1 LGQISG
7 TGNFQTQVTV
17 RRTCCG
23 NCSEGLTS
31 DKKQTAENST
41 VDYQWW
47 RRGHVQILP
56 RLDIGHAAKSLWSIN
71 QSIKNLKWIVPSTA
85 VMVQRKLKTR
95 KRKRKEM
102 CLG

>member
-31 DKKQTAENST
+31 DKKQTAENSRLSMMKT
-41 VDYQWW
+41 RPCADSAKT
-47 RRGHVQILP
+47 RHRP
-56 RLDIGHAAKSLWSIN
+56 RSKISLVNQSIN
-71 QSIKNLKWIVPSTA
+71 QKFKVNSAEHCSDGTE
-85 VMVQRKLKTR
+85 KTKDEEKKE
-95 KRKRKEM
+95 KRDVSW
-102 CLG
+102 